1 MRDYTGA
8 ARARKAK
15 LGSMLAAANLTVV
28 LHQTRSPENMG
39 AVARVMANF
48 GFSRLILSDPATY
61 SFKGAERLAVKG
73 GAVLEGMAVAQNLPE
88 ALKDCVYAVGTTSR
102 TQIEGRQSL
111 TPEQAAARLG
121 EQSRR
126 GRVALVLGGEQRG
139 LSNEEL
145 AHCSDFLVIPTS
157 EVQPSMNLAQAA
169 SVLLYLCAREG
180 RAGEGSAHVPPP
192 APEPGFE
199 GARMGTVGAL
209 STRMREVFLRAE
221 FLNPQAPQHVLHE
234 LERSLLRAELT
245 QREAELWLTA
255 FKHVGR
261 VMGGAGGGPRQD
273 V

>member
-1 MRDYTGA
+1 
-8 ARARKAK
+8 
-15 LGSMLAAANLTVV
+15 MLAAANLTVV

-73 GAVLEGMAVAQNLPE
+73 GAVLEAMAVARELPE

-102 TQIEGRQSL
+102 TQIEGRLSL
-111 TPEQAAARLG
+111 TPEEAVARLA

-145 AHCSDFLVIPTS
+145 AFCSDFLVIPTS

-169 SVLLYLCAREG
+169 GVLLYLCSREG
-180 RAGEGSAHVPPP
+180 RG
-192 APEPGFE
+192 APEQAAVLAPEFQ

-209 STRMREVFLRAE
+209 SERMREVLLRAQ
-221 FLNPQAPQHVLHE
+221 FLNPQAPEHVLHE

-255 FKHVGR
+255 FKHLGR
-261 VMGGAGGGPRQD
+261 VMGGGKGSSGKEAPSGDPHRD